1 MIAIRTE
8 DPVFIAA
15 LNAVYEYQRTREV
28 GPGYS
33 REEALDSNTGKI
45 SPPAQQEGQ
54 GEGPP
59 K

>member
-1 MIAIRTE
+1 MTAIRTE

-15 LNAVYEYQRTREV
+15 LQRVWEYQQTRDV

-33 REEALDSNTGKI
+33 REEALDPMTGKI
-45 SPPAQQEGQ
+45 KKEDT
-54 GEGPP
+54 